1 MPCSPREIAP
11 PNSAERICT
20 IDTLLQFLSVLLT
33 IYILCMFAYALIGWL
48 PMISPGLAFN
58 STVMSLRRFLE
69 SVCGPWI
76 RVFRFVPPVPM
87 GGMQLDMSF
96 LVAMLVLVFG
106 GPVVLN
112 LIASAVG
119 G

>member
-1 MPCSPREIAP
+1 MDSVI
-11 PNSAERICT
+11 
-20 IDTLLQFLSVLLT
+20 QFLGVLLT
-33 IYILCMFAYALIGWL
+33 IYTLCMFAYALIGWL
-48 PMISPGLAFN
+48 PMLSPALAFN

-76 RVFRFVPPVPM
+76 RLFKFVPPVPM

-106 GPVVLN
+106 GPVLLG
-112 LIASAVG
+112 LIASAAG
-119 G
+119 

>member
-1 MPCSPREIAP
+1 MESVI
-11 PNSAERICT
+11 
-20 IDTLLQFLSVLLT
+20 QFLSVLLT
-33 IYILCMFAYALIGWL
+33 IYTLCMFAYALIGWL

-76 RVFRFVPPVPM
+76 RLFKFVPPVPM

-106 GPVVLN
+106 GPVLLGLLANAAGV
-112 LIASAVG
+112 
-119 G
+119 